1 MKKGAKILIS
11 ILVILIIITGGTYYL
26 LIPKERVTQNTN
38 NKIITEQDLLQNA
51 SIDEFQLVKNP
62 LRLKGKVSISSD
74 EFQNIIY
81 TIMNEYNVEDFKH
94 ANVDINNSKVKIMY
108 PYKVLGF
115 IDSQLEV
122 NLIPEVVENKLN
134 IVLTDA
140 KLGKINISDKIL
152 KEGLKKYRE
161 KIPFEVKNNTII
173 IDKNDIY
180 PTTLNKVEI
189 TEKDI
194 LIDLEIQANNLIDFI
209 SKYNINVRQ

>member
-1 MKKGAKILIS
+1 MKKGSKMLIS

-122 NLIPEVVENKLN
+122 NLIPDVVENKLN

-209 SKYNINVRQ
+209 SKYNINVKQ